1 METTKWTIDPTH
13 SEVGF
18 TVKHMMI
25 TKVNGTFDAVNAT
38 IESNADFKNAY
49 LEATIETASINT
61 RNEQR
66 DGHLKSPDFFDVE
79 NHPVISFKAELPE
92 LKSGTIQG
100 EFTMH
105 GVTKTIPL
113 NLDFYGEVT
122 DPWGNKK
129 TGLSFESTIN
139 RKDFGLGWNAALEA
153 GGVLVSEDVK
163 LRGELQFVKNA

>member
-1 METTKWTIDPTH
+1 MSTTKWTIDPTH
-13 SEVGF
+13 SEIGF

-25 TKVNGTFDAVNAT
+25 TKVNGTFDAVNAV
-38 IESNADFKNAY
+38 IEAEEGFKNAY
-49 LEATIETASINT
+49 MEATIETASVNT

-79 NHPVISFKAELPE
+79 NHPVITFKAELGE
-92 LKSGTIQG
+92 LKSGKIEG

-105 GVTKTIPL
+105 GVTKKIPL
-113 NLDFYGEVT
+113 EVDFYGEVT

-129 TGLSFESTIN
+129 TGLSFESVIN
-139 RKDFGLGWNAALEA
+139 RKDFGLGWNAALET

>member
-1 METTKWTIDPTH
+1 MGKTKWTIDPTH

-25 TKVNGTFDAVNAT
+25 TKVNGTFDTVSAT
-38 IESNADFKNAY
+38 IESEVDFKNAY
-49 LEATIETASINT
+49 LEATIETASVNT

-79 NHPVISFKAELPE
+79 NHPVIAFKAELPE
-92 LKSGTIQG
+92 LKSGTIEG

-105 GVTKTIPL
+105 GITKTIPL

-122 DPWGNKK
+122 DPWGNIK

-139 RKDFGLGWNAALEA
+139 RKDFGLIWNAALET

-163 LRGELQFVKNA
+163 LRGDIQFVKNA